1 MKYLEADLKTGDKLT
16 MDVTV
21 GCVVYKACGVISGI
35 RTRLGAE
42 RDYLTYSVTVDVEP
56 NSGAEYLKIDVLE

>member
-21 GCVVYKACGVISGI
+21 GSVVYKACGVISGI
-35 RTRLGAE
+35 RTRLGEE
-42 RDYLTYSVTVDVEP
+42 RDYLTYSVTVDIEP
-56 NSGAEYLKIDVLE
+56 GNDAEYLKINM